1 MWKRIVFNMAVSKTD
16 DHLRNHA
23 FILTKNGWIL
33 SPLYDVNPVPYGDE
47 LSLLVDSEDN
57 SISVDL
63 AIRTAP
69 RFGITQKEAAN
80 LSEEILTIVRDN
92 WERLAKE
99 YGLSRGQIENMRP
112 AFSACYV
119 V

>member
-1 MWKRIVFNMAVSKTD
+1 MPAQ
-16 DHLRNHA
+16 L
-23 FILTKNGWIL
+23 
-33 SPLYDVNPVPYGDE
+33 LYDVNPVPYGDE

-57 SISVDL
+57 SICVDL

-69 RFGITQKEAAN
+69 RFGITEKEATKQ
-80 LSEEILTIVRDN
+80 SEEILAIVRDN

-112 AFSACYV
+112 AFNACYDI
-119 V
+119 